1 MLFCHCERYAG
12 VTAQPRLGYG
22 RQESCQ
28 AHVCAKL
35 PPHSPGQNQLG
46 PPLYPALALHRGK
59 SRNTN
64 KTRKVL
70 HSTGSLLWT
79 VEGAG
84 NVQNVP
90 AVLLAP
96 GRDMW
101 DQFSARCGIA
111 GKGWHVAVHVACCC
125 ACCMLLCMLQVAVF
139 LLPSR
144 VSALTQAGCSQQH
157 DPLPESACCVTPSCL
172 HFHALLLHS
181 TDRES
186 CLLKQQSVQS
196 YQKDPKQ
203 KPPWT
208 TTENSG
214 CTKQVFTVN
223 SVVWIT

>member
-12 VTAQPRLGYG
+12 ATAQPRLGYG
-22 RQESCQ
+22 HQESCQ

-46 PPLYPALALHRGK
+46 PPLYPALVLHRGK

-125 ACCMLLCMLQVAVF
+125 ACCMLLCFCCLLGCQLSPRLGAASSMTLSLSLHAVWHPAACIFMLYCYTVQTGKVVCW
-139 LLPSR
+139 SN
-144 VSALTQAGCSQQH
+144 SQYK
-157 DPLPESACCVTPSCL
+157 ATRKTPSKS
-172 HFHALLLHS
+172 HPEQQQRIQGAQNKSSLL
-181 TDRES
+181 
-186 CLLKQQSVQS
+186 
-196 YQKDPKQ
+196 
-203 KPPWT
+203 
-208 TTENSG
+208 
-214 CTKQVFTVN
+214 TVLCE
-223 SVVWIT
+223 